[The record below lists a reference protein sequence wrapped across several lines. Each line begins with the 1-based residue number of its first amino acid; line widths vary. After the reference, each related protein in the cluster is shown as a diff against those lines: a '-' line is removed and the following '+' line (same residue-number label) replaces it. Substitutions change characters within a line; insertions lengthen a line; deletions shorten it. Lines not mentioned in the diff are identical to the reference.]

1 LRSIIIDLQPPRF
14 HTSPHPKG
22 NPDSESTSG
31 LNLNQISALN
41 KVLSSKDYCLILGRP
56 GTGKTTTISKLV
68 QTMVG
73 RGASVLVTSYTHSA
87 VDNILLKL
95 KEAGVDFLR
104 LGSKHAVQPSLH
116 QFLPSNTMCTSV
128 SELEALYNSKSVVAT
143 TCLGVNHAIF
153 SRRTFDYCIVDE
165 ASQLTLPVSL
175 GPLRCAAV
183 FVLVGD
189 HYQLPPLVRD
199 SEAR

>member
-95 KEAGVDFLR
+95 KEVVVSVHLYI
-104 LGSKHAVQPSLH
+104 LMISL
-116 QFLPSNTMCTSV
+116 FTS
-128 SELEALYNSKSVVAT
+128 ASVHHSLILF
-143 TCLGVNHAIF
+143 CCP
-153 SRRTFDYCIVDE
+153 TFFGN
-165 ASQLTLPVSL
+165 A
-175 GPLRCAAV
+175 
-183 FVLVGD
+183 LVGNV
-189 HYQLPPLVRD
+189 H
-199 SEAR
+199 